1 MRCLVRPSSDTSRLD
16 SLDVEIAV
24 GDLARLIAELMGVE
38 IEIRTEDQRKRPE
51 NSEVDRLF
59 SDSSA
64 ISSAASW
71 KPSHTLREGLLAT
84 IEWFTD
90 PRNLARYKPDQ
101 YNV

>member
-1 MRCLVRPSSDTSRLD
+1 
-16 SLDVEIAV
+16 
-24 GDLARLIAELMGVE
+24 MGVE